1 MKLTGLLFLLLF
13 SFEFAEAQDLN
24 ARVQVL
30 SPKIQTTN
38 RRVFIALETAIKDF
52 LNGRKWSADQ
62 IAPAEKIDCNFV
74 INITQ
79 WDGAN
84 ALSAEVQV
92 QSSRPVFG
100 SNYNA
105 TLLNI
110 NDKDFDFNYTEGQI
124 LDFND
129 QLFQSNLSSF
139 FAFYAYIIVGL
150 DYDTFSKRGG
160 SPYFDHAQAIVNAAQ
175 TSAYKGWKAFDSN
188 HNRYWLAENLNNNVY
203 NSLRDFS
210 YTYHRLG
217 LDVMASNADE
227 GLKAITAALPSIA
240 QIDRQRTGAFL
251 PQVFFTAKSD
261 ELLQVLSKATPQEKA
276 QAYQTL
282 STADPANGTKYQA
295 LQKN

>member
-1 MKLTGLLFLLLF
+1 MKSTGLLFLLI
-13 SFEFAEAQDLN
+13 FASAIARSQDLN

-38 RRVFIALETAIKDF
+38 RRVFVALETTIKDF

-62 IAPAEKIDCNFV
+62 IAPAERIDCNFV
-74 INITQ
+74 LNITQ
-79 WDGAN
+79 WDGASSF
-84 ALSAEVQV
+84 SAEVQV

-100 SNYNA
+100 SNFNS

-110 NDKDFDFNYTEGQI
+110 NDKDFDFTYTEGQI
-124 LDFND
+124 MDFND

-139 FAFYAYIIVGL
+139 FAFYAYVIVGL
-150 DYDTFSKRGG
+150 DYDSFSKRGG
-160 SPYFDHAQAIVNAAQ
+160 SPYFDHAQYIVNAAQ
-175 TSAYKGWKAFDSN
+175 TSAYKGWKAFDNN
-188 HNRYWLAENLNNNVY
+188 HDRYWLIENLNNTIYTN
-203 NSLRDFS
+203 LRDFS

-217 LDVMASNADE
+217 LDVMASNADQ
-227 GLKAITAALPSIA
+227 GLKVITTALPSIA

-261 ELLQVLSKATPQEKA
+261 ELLQVLSKANAQERE

-282 STADPANGTKYQA
+282 TTADPSNGTKYQT
-295 LQKN
+295 LEKN

>member
-1 MKLTGLLFLLLF
+1 MKFLTFVLILFLSYNF
-13 SFEFAEAQDLN
+13 VDAQDLN

-38 RRVFIALETAIKDF
+38 RSAFIALESSIKDF

-62 IAPAEKIDCNFV
+62 IAPAERIDCNFV

-79 WDGAN
+79 WDGAS
-84 ALSAEVQV
+84 AFSAEVQV

-100 SNYNA
+100 SNYNS
-105 TLLNI
+105 TLINI
-110 NDKDFDFNYTEGQI
+110 NDKDFDFTYTAGQI

-139 FAFYAYIIVGL
+139 FAFYAYVIVGL
-150 DYDTFSKRGG
+150 DYDSFSKRGG
-160 SPYFDHAQAIVNAAQ
+160 SPYFERAQYIVNAAQ
-175 TSAYKGWKAFDSN
+175 TSSYKGWKAFDNN
-188 HNRYWLAENLNNNVY
+188 HDRYWLVENLNNTIYTN
-203 NSLRDFS
+203 LRDFS
-210 YTYHRLG
+210 YTYQRLG

-227 GLKAITAALPSIA
+227 GLKTIVAALPSIA
-240 QIDRQRTGAFL
+240 QTDRQRIGAFL

-261 ELLQVLSKATPQEKA
+261 ELLQVLSKATPQERA

-282 STADPANGTKYQA
+282 VTADPSNGNKYQV